1 MDNDLQTNCWGKPTS
16 SQGFSGL
23 LTPRRREFEKPW
35 AGDEVY
41 KKMPLVPYRV
51 SVLPASATWLK
62 ITDHKYKLRNER
74 YNNVHLLSVTE
85 FKTIL
90 ESSER

>member
-16 SQGFSGL
+16 SPGL
-23 LTPRRREFEKPW
+23 FRPPYPTKKGKPW

-41 KKMPLVPYRV
+41 KNASSTYGV

-62 ITDHKYKLRNER
+62 INDHKYKLRNER
-74 YNNVHLLSVTE
+74 YNNVHLLSVSE